1 MQIYFVD
8 RHRSVLDEKSRDAGR
23 EFHNA
28 LERLLARGK
37 ADGMI
42 RPGAAEVWAGV
53 WLGVVRQA
61 LERVLTREWG
71 EHAPGVRQSIDAAWV
86 AISR

>member
-1 MQIYFVD
+1 
-8 RHRSVLDEKSRDAGR
+8 
-23 EFHNA
+23 
-28 LERLLARGK
+28 
-37 ADGMI
+37 
-42 RPGAAEVWAGV
+42 
-53 WLGVVRQA
+53 VVRQA